1 MRVRLL
7 LPALALASAALL
19 PPGVAVA
26 DESAPSK
33 GGASPAPG
41 VAASSPL
48 RAAVEAASEP
58 RKPVSGALVVAGGIT
73 ASIGAAGALAGLLLM
88 HVEGASCAGRPCG
101 AGQQDAGRAALFIGA
116 PVLAAG
122 LVMVVVGIQPAT
134 DPDAARVAGARLVPT
149 LALGPTG
156 GSLRWS
162 F

>member
-1 MRVRLL
+1 MRSRLL
-7 LPALALASAALL
+7 PSALALASAALL
-19 PPGVAVA
+19 PSSIAVA

-33 GGASPAPG
+33 GGASPASG

-48 RAAVEAASEP
+48 RAAVKAASEP
-58 RKPVSGALVVAGGIT
+58 REPVSGALVVAGGIT
-73 ASIGAAGALAGLLLM
+73 AGIGAAGALAGLLLM

-101 AGQQDAGRAALFIGA
+101 ADRQSAGRVALFIGA

-134 DPDAARVAGARLVPT
+134 DPDTERAAGVRLVPT
-149 LALGPTG
+149 VALGPTG